1 MDKDEKKKNNNFDR
15 NFVLGIN
22 EYKDI
27 FNIKSVDDSK
37 AYCLLHSIK
46 FVTFCHPLIF
56 DYLILLL
63 HLSHLLY
70 DNIL

>member
-1 MDKDEKKKNNNFDR
+1 MDKDKKKKNNNFDR
-15 NFVLGIN
+15 NFVLGI
-22 EYKDI
+22 KDI
-27 FNIKSVDDSK
+27 FNIKSVDDLK

-63 HLSHLLY
+63 HFSNLLY